1 MLSNTLGQEK
11 TRERMKKK
19 EKGFE
24 QLAVWLL
31 LFVEG
36 DQGLEF
42 FDRAFVLI
50 V

>member
-1 MLSNTLGQEK
+1 
-11 TRERMKKK
+11 MKKT

-36 DQGLEF
+36 DQGLEL